1 MTKVQTKIDALFA
14 MAISRSPRYA
24 ELAGP
29 SRRILGGHVN
39 RLTGYNELLI
49 NLLVKNFVIETC
61 TERISHGCF

>member
-29 SRRILGGHVN
+29 SRILGGHVN

-61 TERISHGCF
+61 TAPRG